1 MPPRRRALPECLQSS
16 RPNWDNARA
25 DHLCAVVA
33 LSWCGVVRHRLM
45 ARRRPHPW
53 CAVRERP
60 RSSERGPNGVSTPE
74 DAGVAV
80 QDQTRQSRDKVP
92 TFWHECGDRVLLT
105 TGRRGR
111 AGVSFD
117 FFCHACLD
125 PGQHVRP
132 RARPLLGAL
141 GAHWSQLRGCLCS
154 E

>member
-1 MPPRRRALPECLQSS
+1 VPPRRRALPECLQSS

-45 ARRRPHPW
+45 ARKRPHPW

-111 AGVSFD
+111 AGGEFRLLLPCMFGSWS
-117 FFCHACLD
+117 ACTST
-125 PGQHVRP
+125 
-132 RARPLLGAL
+132 RASTSRRSRSLLVPTAGL
-141 GAHWSQLRGCLCS
+141 FVF
-154 E
+154 